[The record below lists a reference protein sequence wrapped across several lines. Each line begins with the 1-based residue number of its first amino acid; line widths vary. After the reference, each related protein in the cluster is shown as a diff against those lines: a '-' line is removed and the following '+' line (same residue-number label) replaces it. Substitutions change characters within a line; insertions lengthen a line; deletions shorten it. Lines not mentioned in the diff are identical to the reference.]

1 MKKMKRDYS
10 GSSLIQTDPIASF
23 ISPKNSR
30 SNLFKFSHP
39 QSGRLGK
46 IKTYSNSTTDLSLPV
61 FSPKLSN
68 VKSFI
73 EPEKLV
79 QEKFQLRNIVRNLR
93 KELFNLKQENLQKK
107 NEINQKEK
115 TILNIINNENNEIE
129 EQGSSL
135 MNKIRKH
142 IKQIKQEIIDIDEK
156 NEYLKRDN
164 KLTKINEYLIEKEKF
179 EEQINKIKSL
189 IQNGKQVKINV
200 NEKVNELNDLK
211 SNVDYQNIILYK
223 MTSTYENLNNEEE
236 ILQQQINEIN
246 EKIMKDKQTIIFNR
260 NIVLTLKKRND
271 NLQKDKTINSR
282 LYVVNK
288 DNTSVP
294 MDQSYKNKIS
304 EKKKL
309 INDFKM
315 KLKFSENSIQDLK
328 KENNQLK
335 DISKNKQKQFP
346 NYENQLFFEQSHKS
360 INLKSSKNKF
370 SDDEIIN
377 KLKDTLQSS
386 KEIEIEL
393 EKQLKIYKEKLDEIN
408 NRQNNNDQIEFGIDS
423 DNPYFTSNENNN
435 PIESLKISSI
445 QFNQFTYILF
455 KNFEAKN
462 INLENN
468 KLKFIEELINNAN
481 KEEEQIEEIDIN
493 SESFISIVNKFCNSI
508 SEILNCGNDYNIK
521 MLQIFIGAL
530 LFNSGGSI
538 VKLSEYFTVLF
549 SYTKIYQKELE
560 NKLIDRINRKYK
572 DKAELLLKLI
582 NEQNINDNIYIS
594 LLDVKDII
602 DNNNIELKDKY
613 IEFIFYIM
621 KKFDDKNAK
630 LSDLKISNYEK
641 ILTNNS
647 KDNNNNNNNKIKEEL
662 NIEEDKKLNEKE
674 EKNNIS
680 NNNSNDES
688 MTEIT
693 NEEYEKIINFCIIS
707 IQKGIKEEKTTFSK
721 LFGDY
726 IKKFKSEGKD
736 VDVITIEDFNE
747 QLKNINISLSD
758 LQLSCICSK
767 YSIPE
772 NVRLI
777 KSKIVEKD
785 ITETKSTLN
794 NKKNNNEELK
804 DDLNDSDFEEDFEE
818 INKKTF

>member
-10 GSSLIQTDPIASF
+10 GSSLIQTDPITSF

-30 SNLFKFSHP
+30 SNLFKFSRP
-39 QSGRLGK
+39 QSSKLGK

-79 QEKFQLRNIVRNLR
+79 QEKFQLKNILKNLR

-107 NEINQKEK
+107 NEINEKEK
-115 TILNIINNENNEIE
+115 TILNIINNENYEIE

-142 IKQIKQEIIDIDEK
+142 IRQIKQEIIDIDEK
-156 NEYLKRDN
+156 NEYLKKDI
-164 KLTKINEYLIEKEKF
+164 KLTKINEYLIEKEKI

-189 IQNGKQVKINV
+189 IQNGKKVKLNV

-211 SNVDYQNIILYK
+211 LNVDNQNVILYK
-223 MTSTYENLNNEEE
+223 MNINYENLNKEEE
-236 ILQQQINEIN
+236 YLLQQISEVN
-246 EKIMKDKQTIIFNR
+246 EKIMKDKQKIIFNR
-260 NIVLTLKKRND
+260 NIVLSLQKTND
-271 NLQKDKTINSR
+271 NLQKDKTISSK
-282 LYVVNK
+282 LYVLNK
-288 DNTSVP
+288 DNISVP
-294 MDQSYKNKIS
+294 MEQSYKSTIS

-309 INDFKM
+309 INDFKL
-315 KLKFSENSIQDLK
+315 KLKFSENTIQDLK
-328 KENNQLK
+328 KENNKLK
-335 DISKNKQKQFP
+335 DISENKKKQFP
-346 NYENQLFFEQSHKS
+346 NQSLENSHKIS
-360 INLKSSKNKF
+360 SLKASKNKF

-393 EKQLKIYKEKLDEIN
+393 EKQLKIYKEKLEEIN
-408 NRQNNNDQIEFGIDS
+408 DKQINNDQIEFGIDS
-423 DNPYFTSNENNN
+423 DNPYYTSNENNN
-435 PIESLKISSI
+435 PIETSKITSI

-468 KLKFIEELINNAN
+468 NSKFIDELINNAN
-481 KEEEQIEEIDIN
+481 KEEEQIEEVDIN

-508 SEILNCGNDYNIK
+508 SDVLNCGNEYNIK
-521 MLQIFIGAL
+521 MLKIFIGAL

-560 NKLIDRINRKYK
+560 NKLIERINRKYK
-572 DKAELLLKLI
+572 DNAELLLKLI
-582 NEQNINDNIYIS
+582 NEQNINGNDYIS
-594 LLDVKDII
+594 LLEVKDII

-630 LSDLKISNYEK
+630 LSDLKISNYGK
-641 ILTNNS
+641 ILFPNSNDSNKDKISSKQLDIDEEKKLKEDKENNNI
-647 KDNNNNNNNKIKEEL
+647 NNNN
-662 NIEEDKKLNEKE
+662 D
-674 EKNNIS
+674 
-680 NNNSNDES
+680 DES
-688 MTEIT
+688 ITEIT
-693 NEEYEKIINFCIIS
+693 NEEYEKIINSCILS
-707 IQKGIKEEKTTFSK
+707 IQKGIKEEKTTFTN
-721 LFGDY
+721 LFGNY
-726 IKKFKSEGKD
+726 IKTFKSEGKN

-767 YSIPE
+767 YSVPE

-785 ITETKSTLN
+785 ITETKSTIN
-794 NKKNNNEELK
+794 NKKINNEELK
-804 DDLNDSDFEEDFEE
+804 DDLNDDSNFDEDFEE
-818 INKKTF
+818 IKKTF

>member
-1 MKKMKRDYS
+1 MKRDYS
-10 GSSLIQTDPIASF
+10 GSSLIQTDPITSF

-30 SNLFKFSHP
+30 SNLFKFSRP
-39 QSGRLGK
+39 QSSKLGK

-79 QEKFQLRNIVRNLR
+79 QEKFQLKNILKNLR

-107 NEINQKEK
+107 NEINEKEK
-115 TILNIINNENNEIE
+115 TILNIINNENYEIE

-142 IKQIKQEIIDIDEK
+142 IRQIKQEIIDIDEK
-156 NEYLKRDN
+156 NEYLKKDI
-164 KLTKINEYLIEKEKF
+164 KLTKINEYLIEKEKI

-189 IQNGKQVKINV
+189 IQNGKKVKLNV

-211 SNVDYQNIILYK
+211 LNVDNQNVILYK
-223 MTSTYENLNNEEE
+223 MNINYENLNKEEE
-236 ILQQQINEIN
+236 YLLQQISEVN
-246 EKIMKDKQTIIFNR
+246 EKIMKDKQKIIFNR
-260 NIVLTLKKRND
+260 NIVLSLQKTND
-271 NLQKDKTINSR
+271 NLQKDKTISSK
-282 LYVVNK
+282 LYVLNK
-288 DNTSVP
+288 DNISVP
-294 MDQSYKNKIS
+294 MEQSYKSTIS

-309 INDFKM
+309 INDFKL
-315 KLKFSENSIQDLK
+315 KLKFSENTIQDLK
-328 KENNQLK
+328 KENNKLK
-335 DISKNKQKQFP
+335 DISENKKKQFP
-346 NYENQLFFEQSHKS
+346 NQSLENSHKIS
-360 INLKSSKNKF
+360 SLKASKNKF

-393 EKQLKIYKEKLDEIN
+393 EKQLKIYKEKLEEIN
-408 NRQNNNDQIEFGIDS
+408 DKQINNDQIEFGIDS
-423 DNPYFTSNENNN
+423 DNPYYTSNENNN
-435 PIESLKISSI
+435 PIETSKITSI

-462 INLENN
+462 INLKNN
-468 KLKFIEELINNAN
+468 NSKFIDELINNAN
-481 KEEEQIEEIDIN
+481 KEEEQIEEVDIN

-508 SEILNCGNDYNIK
+508 SDVLNCGNEYNIK
-521 MLQIFIGAL
+521 MLKIFIGAL

-560 NKLIDRINRKYK
+560 NKLIERINRKYK
-572 DKAELLLKLI
+572 DNAELLLKLI
-582 NEQNINDNIYIS
+582 NEQNINGNDYIS
-594 LLDVKDII
+594 LLEVKDII

-630 LSDLKISNYEK
+630 LSDLKISNYGK
-641 ILTNNS
+641 ILFPNSNDSNKDKISSKQLDIDEEEKLKEDKENNNI
-647 KDNNNNNNNKIKEEL
+647 NNNN
-662 NIEEDKKLNEKE
+662 D
-674 EKNNIS
+674 
-680 NNNSNDES
+680 DES
-688 MTEIT
+688 ITEIT
-693 NEEYEKIINFCIIS
+693 NEEYEKIINSCILS
-707 IQKGIKEEKTTFSK
+707 IQKGIKEEKTTFTN
-721 LFGDY
+721 LFGNY
-726 IKKFKSEGKD
+726 IKTFKSEGKN

-767 YSIPE
+767 YSVPE

-785 ITETKSTLN
+785 ITETKSTIN
-794 NKKNNNEELK
+794 NKKINNEELK
-804 DDLNDSDFEEDFEE
+804 DDLNDDSNFDEDFEE
-818 INKKTF
+818 IKKTF

>member
-1 MKKMKRDYS
+1 MKRDYS
-10 GSSLIQTDPIASF
+10 GSSLIQTDPITSF

-30 SNLFKFSHP
+30 SNLFKFSRP
-39 QSGRLGK
+39 QSSKLGK

-79 QEKFQLRNIVRNLR
+79 QEKFQLKNILKNLR

-107 NEINQKEK
+107 NEINEKEK
-115 TILNIINNENNEIE
+115 TILNIINNENYEIE

-142 IKQIKQEIIDIDEK
+142 IRQIKQEIIDIDEK
-156 NEYLKRDN
+156 NEYLKKDI
-164 KLTKINEYLIEKEKF
+164 KLTKINEYLIEKEKI

-189 IQNGKQVKINV
+189 IQNGKKVKLNV

-211 SNVDYQNIILYK
+211 LNVDNQNVILYK
-223 MTSTYENLNNEEE
+223 MNINYENLNKEEE
-236 ILQQQINEIN
+236 YLLQQISEVN
-246 EKIMKDKQTIIFNR
+246 EKIMKDKQKIIFNR
-260 NIVLTLKKRND
+260 NIVLSLQKTND
-271 NLQKDKTINSR
+271 NLQKDKTISSK
-282 LYVVNK
+282 LYVLNK
-288 DNTSVP
+288 DNISVP
-294 MDQSYKNKIS
+294 MEQSYKSTIS

-309 INDFKM
+309 INDFKL
-315 KLKFSENSIQDLK
+315 KLKFSENTIQDLK
-328 KENNQLK
+328 KENNKLK
-335 DISKNKQKQFP
+335 DISENKKKQFP
-346 NYENQLFFEQSHKS
+346 NQSLIENSHKIS
-360 INLKSSKNKF
+360 SLKASKNKF

-393 EKQLKIYKEKLDEIN
+393 EKQLKIYKEKLEEIN
-408 NRQNNNDQIEFGIDS
+408 DKQINNDQIEFGIDS
-423 DNPYFTSNENNN
+423 DNPYYTSNENNN
-435 PIESLKISSI
+435 PIETSKITSI

-468 KLKFIEELINNAN
+468 NSKFIDELINNAN
-481 KEEEQIEEIDIN
+481 KEEEQIEEVDIN

-508 SEILNCGNDYNIK
+508 SDVLNCGNEYNIK
-521 MLQIFIGAL
+521 MLKIFIGAL

-560 NKLIDRINRKYK
+560 NKLIERINRKYK
-572 DKAELLLKLI
+572 DNAELLLKLI
-582 NEQNINDNIYIS
+582 NEQNINGNDYIS
-594 LLDVKDII
+594 LLEVKDII

-630 LSDLKISNYEK
+630 LSDLKISNYGK
-641 ILTNNS
+641 ILFPNSNDSNKDKISSKQLDIEEEEKLKEDKKNNNI
-647 KDNNNNNNNKIKEEL
+647 NNNN
-662 NIEEDKKLNEKE
+662 D
-674 EKNNIS
+674 
-680 NNNSNDES
+680 DES
-688 MTEIT
+688 ITEIT
-693 NEEYEKIINFCIIS
+693 NEEYEKIINSCILS
-707 IQKGIKEEKTTFSK
+707 IQKGIKEEKTTFTN
-721 LFGDY
+721 LFGNY
-726 IKKFKSEGKD
+726 IKTFKSEGKN

-767 YSIPE
+767 YSVPE

-785 ITETKSTLN
+785 ITETKSTIN
-794 NKKNNNEELK
+794 NKKINNEELK
-804 DDLNDSDFEEDFEE
+804 DDLNDDSNFDEDFEE
-818 INKKTF
+818 IKKTF

>member
-1 MKKMKRDYS
+1 MKRDYS
-10 GSSLIQTDPIASF
+10 GSSLIQTDPITSF

-30 SNLFKFSHP
+30 SNLFKFSRP
-39 QSGRLGK
+39 QSSKLGK

-79 QEKFQLRNIVRNLR
+79 QEKFQLKNILKNLR

-107 NEINQKEK
+107 NEINEKEK
-115 TILNIINNENNEIE
+115 TILNIINNENYEIE

-142 IKQIKQEIIDIDEK
+142 IRQIKQEIIDIDEK
-156 NEYLKRDN
+156 NEYLKKDI
-164 KLTKINEYLIEKEKF
+164 KLTKINEYLIEKEKI

-189 IQNGKQVKINV
+189 IQNGKKVKLNV

-211 SNVDYQNIILYK
+211 LNVDNQNVILYK
-223 MTSTYENLNNEEE
+223 MNINYENLNKEEE
-236 ILQQQINEIN
+236 YLLQQISEVN
-246 EKIMKDKQTIIFNR
+246 EKIMKDKQKIIFNR
-260 NIVLTLKKRND
+260 NIVLSLQKTND
-271 NLQKDKTINSR
+271 NLQKDKTISSK
-282 LYVVNK
+282 LYVLNK
-288 DNTSVP
+288 DNISVP
-294 MDQSYKNKIS
+294 MEQSYKSTIS

-309 INDFKM
+309 INDFKL
-315 KLKFSENSIQDLK
+315 KLKFSENTIQDLK
-328 KENNQLK
+328 KENNKLK
-335 DISKNKQKQFP
+335 DISENKKKQFP
-346 NYENQLFFEQSHKS
+346 NQSLENSHKIS
-360 INLKSSKNKF
+360 SLKASKNKF

-393 EKQLKIYKEKLDEIN
+393 EKQLKIYKEKLEEIN
-408 NRQNNNDQIEFGIDS
+408 DKQINNGQIEFGIDS
-423 DNPYFTSNENNN
+423 DNPYYTSNENNN
-435 PIESLKISSI
+435 PIETSKITSI

-468 KLKFIEELINNAN
+468 NSKFIDELINNAN
-481 KEEEQIEEIDIN
+481 KEEEQIEEVDIN

-508 SEILNCGNDYNIK
+508 SDVLNCGNEYNIK
-521 MLQIFIGAL
+521 MLKIFIGAL

-560 NKLIDRINRKYK
+560 NKLIERINRKYK
-572 DKAELLLKLI
+572 DNAELLLKLI
-582 NEQNINDNIYIS
+582 NEQNINGNDYIS
-594 LLDVKDII
+594 LLEVKDII

-630 LSDLKISNYEK
+630 LSDLKISNYGK
-641 ILTNNS
+641 ILFPNSNDSNKDKISSKQLDIDEEEKLKEDKENNNI
-647 KDNNNNNNNKIKEEL
+647 NNNN
-662 NIEEDKKLNEKE
+662 D
-674 EKNNIS
+674 
-680 NNNSNDES
+680 DES
-688 MTEIT
+688 ITEIT
-693 NEEYEKIINFCIIS
+693 NEEYEKIINSCILS
-707 IQKGIKEEKTTFSK
+707 IQKGIKEEKTTFTN
-721 LFGDY
+721 LFGNY
-726 IKKFKSEGKD
+726 IKTFKSEGKN

-767 YSIPE
+767 YSVPE

-785 ITETKSTLN
+785 ITETKSTIN
-794 NKKNNNEELK
+794 NKKINNEELK
-804 DDLNDSDFEEDFEE
+804 DDLNDDSNFDEDFEE
-818 INKKTF
+818 IKKTF

>member
-1 MKKMKRDYS
+1 MKRDYS
-10 GSSLIQTDPIASF
+10 GSSLIQTDPITSF

-30 SNLFKFSHP
+30 SNLFKFSRP
-39 QSGRLGK
+39 QSSKLGK

-79 QEKFQLRNIVRNLR
+79 QEKFQLKNILKNLR

-107 NEINQKEK
+107 NEINEKEK
-115 TILNIINNENNEIE
+115 TILNIINNENYEIE

-142 IKQIKQEIIDIDEK
+142 IRQIKQEIIDIDEK
-156 NEYLKRDN
+156 NEYLKKDI
-164 KLTKINEYLIEKEKF
+164 KLTKINEYLIEKEKI

-189 IQNGKQVKINV
+189 IQNGKKVKLNV

-211 SNVDYQNIILYK
+211 LNVDNQNVILYK
-223 MTSTYENLNNEEE
+223 MNINYENLNKEEE
-236 ILQQQINEIN
+236 YLLQQISEVN
-246 EKIMKDKQTIIFNR
+246 EKIMKDKQKIIFNR
-260 NIVLTLKKRND
+260 NIVLSLQKTND
-271 NLQKDKTINSR
+271 NLQKDKTISSK
-282 LYVVNK
+282 LYVLNK
-288 DNTSVP
+288 DNISVP
-294 MDQSYKNKIS
+294 MEQSYKSTIS

-309 INDFKM
+309 INDFKL
-315 KLKFSENSIQDLK
+315 KLKFSENTIQDLK
-328 KENNQLK
+328 KENNKLK
-335 DISKNKQKQFP
+335 DISENKKKQFP
-346 NYENQLFFEQSHKS
+346 NQSLENSHKIS
-360 INLKSSKNKF
+360 SLKASKNKF

-393 EKQLKIYKEKLDEIN
+393 EKQLKIYKEKLEEIN
-408 NRQNNNDQIEFGIDS
+408 DKQINNDQIEFGIDS
-423 DNPYFTSNENNN
+423 DNPYYTSNENNN
-435 PIESLKISSI
+435 PIETSKITSI

-468 KLKFIEELINNAN
+468 NSKFIDELINNAN
-481 KEEEQIEEIDIN
+481 KEEEQIEEVDIN

-508 SEILNCGNDYNIK
+508 SDVLNCGNEYNIK
-521 MLQIFIGAL
+521 MLKIFIGAL

-560 NKLIDRINRKYK
+560 NKLIERINRKYK
-572 DKAELLLKLI
+572 DNAELLLKLI
-582 NEQNINDNIYIS
+582 NEQNINGNDYIS
-594 LLDVKDII
+594 LLEVKDII

-630 LSDLKISNYEK
+630 LSDLKISNYGK
-641 ILTNNS
+641 ILFPNSNDSNKDKISSKQLDINEEEKLKEDKENNNI
-647 KDNNNNNNNKIKEEL
+647 NNNN
-662 NIEEDKKLNEKE
+662 D
-674 EKNNIS
+674 
-680 NNNSNDES
+680 DES
-688 MTEIT
+688 ITEIT
-693 NEEYEKIINFCIIS
+693 NEEYEKIINSCILS
-707 IQKGIKEEKTTFSK
+707 IQKGIKEEKTTFTN
-721 LFGDY
+721 LFGNY
-726 IKKFKSEGKD
+726 IKTFKSEGKN

-785 ITETKSTLN
+785 ITETKSTIN
-794 NKKNNNEELK
+794 NKKINNEELK
-804 DDLNDSDFEEDFEE
+804 DDLNDDSNFDEDFEE
-818 INKKTF
+818 IKKTF

>member
-10 GSSLIQTDPIASF
+10 GSSLIQTDPITSF

-30 SNLFKFSHP
+30 SNLFKFSRP
-39 QSGRLGK
+39 QSSKLGK

-79 QEKFQLRNIVRNLR
+79 QEKFQLKNILKNLR

-107 NEINQKEK
+107 NEINEKEK
-115 TILNIINNENNEIE
+115 TILNIINNENYEIE

-142 IKQIKQEIIDIDEK
+142 IRQIKQEIIDIDEK
-156 NEYLKRDN
+156 NEYLKKDI
-164 KLTKINEYLIEKEKF
+164 KLTKINEYLIEKEKI

-189 IQNGKQVKINV
+189 IQNGKKVKLNV

-211 SNVDYQNIILYK
+211 LNVDNQNVILYK
-223 MTSTYENLNNEEE
+223 MNINYENLNKEEE
-236 ILQQQINEIN
+236 YLLQQISEVN
-246 EKIMKDKQTIIFNR
+246 EKIMKDKQKIIFNR
-260 NIVLTLKKRND
+260 NIVLSLQKTND
-271 NLQKDKTINSR
+271 NLQKDKTISSK
-282 LYVVNK
+282 LYVLNK
-288 DNTSVP
+288 DNISVP
-294 MDQSYKNKIS
+294 MEQSYKSTIS

-309 INDFKM
+309 INDFKL
-315 KLKFSENSIQDLK
+315 KLKFSENTIQDLK
-328 KENNQLK
+328 KENNKLK
-335 DISKNKQKQFP
+335 DISENKKKQFP
-346 NYENQLFFEQSHKS
+346 NQSLENSHKIS
-360 INLKSSKNKF
+360 SLKASKNKF

-393 EKQLKIYKEKLDEIN
+393 EKQLKIYKEKLEEIN
-408 NRQNNNDQIEFGIDS
+408 DKQINNDQIEFGIDS
-423 DNPYFTSNENNN
+423 DNPYYTSNENNN
-435 PIESLKISSI
+435 PIETSKITSI

-468 KLKFIEELINNAN
+468 NSKFIDELINNAN
-481 KEEEQIEEIDIN
+481 KEEEQIEEVDIN

-508 SEILNCGNDYNIK
+508 SDVLNCGNEYNIK
-521 MLQIFIGAL
+521 MLKIFIGAL

-560 NKLIDRINRKYK
+560 NKLIERINRKYK
-572 DKAELLLKLI
+572 DNAELLLKLI
-582 NEQNINDNIYIS
+582 NEQNINGNDYIS
-594 LLDVKDII
+594 LLEVKDII

-630 LSDLKISNYEK
+630 LSDLKISNYGK
-641 ILTNNS
+641 ILFPNSNDSNKDKISSKQLDIEEEEKLKEDKENNNI
-647 KDNNNNNNNKIKEEL
+647 NNNN
-662 NIEEDKKLNEKE
+662 D
-674 EKNNIS
+674 
-680 NNNSNDES
+680 DES
-688 MTEIT
+688 ITEIT
-693 NEEYEKIINFCIIS
+693 NEEYEKIINSCILS
-707 IQKGIKEEKTTFSK
+707 IQKGIKEEKTTFTN
-721 LFGDY
+721 LFGNY
-726 IKKFKSEGKD
+726 IKTFKSEGKN

-767 YSIPE
+767 YSVPE

-785 ITETKSTLN
+785 ITETKSTIN
-794 NKKNNNEELK
+794 NKKINNEELK
-804 DDLNDSDFEEDFEE
+804 DDLNDDSNFDEDFEE
-818 INKKTF
+818 IKKTF

>member
-10 GSSLIQTDPIASF
+10 GSSLIQTDPITSF

-30 SNLFKFSHP
+30 SNLFKFSRP
-39 QSGRLGK
+39 QSSKLGK

-79 QEKFQLRNIVRNLR
+79 QEKFQLKNILKNLR

-107 NEINQKEK
+107 NEINEKEK
-115 TILNIINNENNEIE
+115 TILNIINNENYEIE

-142 IKQIKQEIIDIDEK
+142 IRQIKQEIIDIDEK
-156 NEYLKRDN
+156 NEYLKKDI
-164 KLTKINEYLIEKEKF
+164 KLTKINEYLIEKEKI

-189 IQNGKQVKINV
+189 IQNGKKVKLNV

-211 SNVDYQNIILYK
+211 LNVDNQNVILYK
-223 MTSTYENLNNEEE
+223 MNINYENLNKEEE
-236 ILQQQINEIN
+236 YLLQQISEVN
-246 EKIMKDKQTIIFNR
+246 EKIMKDKQKIIFNR
-260 NIVLTLKKRND
+260 NIVLSLQKTND
-271 NLQKDKTINSR
+271 NLQKDKTISSK
-282 LYVVNK
+282 LYVLNK
-288 DNTSVP
+288 DNISVP
-294 MDQSYKNKIS
+294 MEQSYKSTIS

-309 INDFKM
+309 INDFKL
-315 KLKFSENSIQDLK
+315 KLKFSENTIQDLK
-328 KENNQLK
+328 KENNKLK
-335 DISKNKQKQFP
+335 DISENKKKQFP
-346 NYENQLFFEQSHKS
+346 NQSLENSHKIS
-360 INLKSSKNKF
+360 SLKASKNKF

-393 EKQLKIYKEKLDEIN
+393 EKQLKIYKEKLEEIN
-408 NRQNNNDQIEFGIDS
+408 DKQINNDQIEFGIDS
-423 DNPYFTSNENNN
+423 DNPYYTSNENNN
-435 PIESLKISSI
+435 PIETSKITSI

-468 KLKFIEELINNAN
+468 NSKFIDELINNAN
-481 KEEEQIEEIDIN
+481 KEEEQIEEVDIN

-508 SEILNCGNDYNIK
+508 SDVLNCGNEYNIK
-521 MLQIFIGAL
+521 MLKIFIGAL

-560 NKLIDRINRKYK
+560 NKLIERINRKYK
-572 DKAELLLKLI
+572 DNAELLLKLI
-582 NEQNINDNIYIS
+582 NEQNINGNDYIS
-594 LLDVKDII
+594 LLEVKDII

-630 LSDLKISNYEK
+630 LSDLKISNYGK
-641 ILTNNS
+641 ILFPNSNDSNKDKISSKQLDIDEEEKLKEDKENNNI
-647 KDNNNNNNNKIKEEL
+647 NNNN
-662 NIEEDKKLNEKE
+662 D
-674 EKNNIS
+674 
-680 NNNSNDES
+680 DES
-688 MTEIT
+688 ITEIT
-693 NEEYEKIINFCIIS
+693 NEEYEKIINSCILS
-707 IQKGIKEEKTTFSK
+707 IQKGIKEEKTTFTN
-721 LFGDY
+721 LFGNY
-726 IKKFKSEGKD
+726 IKTFKSEGKN

-767 YSIPE
+767 YSVPE

-785 ITETKSTLN
+785 ITETKSTIN
-794 NKKNNNEELK
+794 NKKINNEELK
-804 DDLNDSDFEEDFEE
+804 DDLNDDSNFDEDFEE
-818 INKKTF
+818 IKKTF

>member
-10 GSSLIQTDPIASF
+10 GSSLIQTDPITSF

-30 SNLFKFSHP
+30 SNLFKFSRP
-39 QSGRLGK
+39 QSSKLGK

-79 QEKFQLRNIVRNLR
+79 QEKFQLKNILKNLR

-107 NEINQKEK
+107 NEINEKEK
-115 TILNIINNENNEIE
+115 TILNIINNENYEIE

-142 IKQIKQEIIDIDEK
+142 IRQIKQEIIDIDEK
-156 NEYLKRDN
+156 NEYLKKDI
-164 KLTKINEYLIEKEKF
+164 KLTKINEYLIEKEKI

-189 IQNGKQVKINV
+189 IQNGKKVKLNV

-211 SNVDYQNIILYK
+211 LNVDNQNVILYK
-223 MTSTYENLNNEEE
+223 MNINYENLNKEEE
-236 ILQQQINEIN
+236 YLLQQISEVN
-246 EKIMKDKQTIIFNR
+246 EKIMKDKQKIIFNR
-260 NIVLTLKKRND
+260 NIVLSLQKTND
-271 NLQKDKTINSR
+271 NLQKDKTISSK
-282 LYVVNK
+282 LYVLNK
-288 DNTSVP
+288 DNISVP
-294 MDQSYKNKIS
+294 MEQSYKSTIS

-309 INDFKM
+309 INDFKL
-315 KLKFSENSIQDLK
+315 KLKFSENTIQDLK
-328 KENNQLK
+328 KENNKLK
-335 DISKNKQKQFP
+335 DISENKKKQFP
-346 NYENQLFFEQSHKS
+346 NQSLENSHKIS
-360 INLKSSKNKF
+360 SLKASKNKF

-393 EKQLKIYKEKLDEIN
+393 EKQLKIYKEKLEEIN
-408 NRQNNNDQIEFGIDS
+408 DKQINNDQIEFGIDS
-423 DNPYFTSNENNN
+423 DNPYYTSNENNN
-435 PIESLKISSI
+435 PIETSKITSI

-468 KLKFIEELINNAN
+468 NSKFIDELINNAN
-481 KEEEQIEEIDIN
+481 KEEEQIEEVDIN

-508 SEILNCGNDYNIK
+508 SDVLNCGNEYNIK
-521 MLQIFIGAL
+521 MLKIFIGAL

-560 NKLIDRINRKYK
+560 NKLIERINRKYK
-572 DKAELLLKLI
+572 DNAELLLKLI
-582 NEQNINDNIYIS
+582 NEQNINGNDYIS
-594 LLDVKDII
+594 LLEVKDII

-630 LSDLKISNYEK
+630 LSDLKISNYGK
-641 ILTNNS
+641 ILFPNSNDSNKDKISSKQLDINEEEKLNEDKKNNNI
-647 KDNNNNNNNKIKEEL
+647 NNNN
-662 NIEEDKKLNEKE
+662 D
-674 EKNNIS
+674 
-680 NNNSNDES
+680 DES
-688 MTEIT
+688 ITEIT
-693 NEEYEKIINFCIIS
+693 NEEYEKIINSCILS
-707 IQKGIKEEKTTFSK
+707 IQKGIKEEKTTFTN
-721 LFGDY
+721 LFGNY
-726 IKKFKSEGKD
+726 IKTFKSEGKN

-767 YSIPE
+767 YSVPE

-785 ITETKSTLN
+785 ITETKSTIN
-794 NKKNNNEELK
+794 NKKINNEELK
-804 DDLNDSDFEEDFEE
+804 DDLNDDSNFDEDFEE
-818 INKKTF
+818 IKKTF

>member
-1 MKKMKRDYS
+1 MKRDYS
-10 GSSLIQTDPIASF
+10 GSSLIQTDPITSF

-30 SNLFKFSHP
+30 SNLFKFSRP
-39 QSGRLGK
+39 QSSKLGK

-79 QEKFQLRNIVRNLR
+79 QEKFQLKNILKNLR

-107 NEINQKEK
+107 NEINEKEK
-115 TILNIINNENNEIE
+115 TILNIINNENYEIE

-142 IKQIKQEIIDIDEK
+142 IRQIKQEIIDIDEK
-156 NEYLKRDN
+156 NEYLKKDI
-164 KLTKINEYLIEKEKF
+164 KLTKINEYLIEKEKIK
-179 EEQINKIKSL
+179 EQINKIKSL
-189 IQNGKQVKINV
+189 IQNGKKVKLNV

-211 SNVDYQNIILYK
+211 LNVDNQNVILYK
-223 MTSTYENLNNEEE
+223 MNINYENLNKEEE
-236 ILQQQINEIN
+236 YLLQQISEVN
-246 EKIMKDKQTIIFNR
+246 EKIMKDKQKIIFNR
-260 NIVLTLKKRND
+260 NIVLSLQKTND
-271 NLQKDKTINSR
+271 NLQKDKTISSK
-282 LYVVNK
+282 LYVLNK
-288 DNTSVP
+288 DNISVP
-294 MDQSYKNKIS
+294 MEQSYKSTIS

-309 INDFKM
+309 INDFKL
-315 KLKFSENSIQDLK
+315 KLKFSENTIQDLK
-328 KENNQLK
+328 KENNKLK
-335 DISKNKQKQFP
+335 DISENKKKQFP
-346 NYENQLFFEQSHKS
+346 NQSLENSHKIS
-360 INLKSSKNKF
+360 SLKASKNKF

-393 EKQLKIYKEKLDEIN
+393 EKQLKIYKEKLEEIN
-408 NRQNNNDQIEFGIDS
+408 DKQINNDQIEFGIDS
-423 DNPYFTSNENNN
+423 DNPYYTSNENNN
-435 PIESLKISSI
+435 PIETSKITSI

-468 KLKFIEELINNAN
+468 NSKFIDELINNAN
-481 KEEEQIEEIDIN
+481 KEEEQIEEVDIN

-508 SEILNCGNDYNIK
+508 SDVLNCGNEYNIK
-521 MLQIFIGAL
+521 MLKIFIGAL

-560 NKLIDRINRKYK
+560 NKLIERINRKYK
-572 DKAELLLKLI
+572 DNAELLLKLI
-582 NEQNINDNIYIS
+582 NEQNINGNDYIS
-594 LLDVKDII
+594 LLEVKDII

-630 LSDLKISNYEK
+630 LSDLKISNYGK
-641 ILTNNS
+641 ILFPNSNDSNKDKISSKQLDIDEEEKLKEDKENNNI
-647 KDNNNNNNNKIKEEL
+647 NNNN
-662 NIEEDKKLNEKE
+662 D
-674 EKNNIS
+674 
-680 NNNSNDES
+680 DES
-688 MTEIT
+688 ITEIT
-693 NEEYEKIINFCIIS
+693 NEEYEKIINSCILS
-707 IQKGIKEEKTTFSK
+707 IQKGIKEEKTTFTN
-721 LFGDY
+721 LFGNY
-726 IKKFKSEGKD
+726 IKTFKSEGKN

-767 YSIPE
+767 YSVPE

-785 ITETKSTLN
+785 ITETKSTIN
-794 NKKNNNEELK
+794 NKKINNEELK
-804 DDLNDSDFEEDFEE
+804 DDLNDDSNFDEDFEE
-818 INKKTF
+818 IKKTF

>member
-10 GSSLIQTDPIASF
+10 GSSLIQTDPITSF

-30 SNLFKFSHP
+30 SNLFKFSRP
-39 QSGRLGK
+39 QSSKLGK

-79 QEKFQLRNIVRNLR
+79 QEKFQLKNILKNLR
-93 KELFNLKQENLQKK
+93 KELFELKKKNLQKK
-107 NEINQKEK
+107 NEINEKEK
-115 TILNIINNENNEIE
+115 TILNIINNENYEIE

-142 IKQIKQEIIDIDEK
+142 IRQIKQEIIDIDEK
-156 NEYLKRDN
+156 NEYLKKDI
-164 KLTKINEYLIEKEKF
+164 KLTKINEYLIEKEKI

-189 IQNGKQVKINV
+189 IQNGKKVKLNV

-211 SNVDYQNIILYK
+211 LNVDNQNVILYK
-223 MTSTYENLNNEEE
+223 MNINYENLNKEEE
-236 ILQQQINEIN
+236 YLLQQISEVN
-246 EKIMKDKQTIIFNR
+246 EKIMKDKQKIIFNR
-260 NIVLTLKKRND
+260 NIVLSLQKTND
-271 NLQKDKTINSR
+271 NLQKDKTISSK
-282 LYVVNK
+282 LYVLNK
-288 DNTSVP
+288 DNISVP
-294 MDQSYKNKIS
+294 MEQSYKSTIS

-309 INDFKM
+309 INDFKL
-315 KLKFSENSIQDLK
+315 KLKFSENTIQDLK
-328 KENNQLK
+328 KENNKLK
-335 DISKNKQKQFP
+335 DISENKKKQFP
-346 NYENQLFFEQSHKS
+346 NQSLENSHKIS
-360 INLKSSKNKF
+360 SLKASKNKF

-393 EKQLKIYKEKLDEIN
+393 EKQLKIYKEKLEEIN
-408 NRQNNNDQIEFGIDS
+408 DKQINNDQIEFGIDS
-423 DNPYFTSNENNN
+423 DNPYYTSNENNN
-435 PIESLKISSI
+435 PIETSKITSI

-468 KLKFIEELINNAN
+468 NSKFIDELINNAN
-481 KEEEQIEEIDIN
+481 KEEEQIEEVDIN

-508 SEILNCGNDYNIK
+508 SDVLNCGNEYNIK
-521 MLQIFIGAL
+521 MLKIFIGAL

-560 NKLIDRINRKYK
+560 NKLIERINRKYK
-572 DKAELLLKLI
+572 DNAELLLKLI
-582 NEQNINDNIYIS
+582 NEQNINGNDYIS
-594 LLDVKDII
+594 LLEVKDII

-630 LSDLKISNYEK
+630 LSDLKISNYGK
-641 ILTNNS
+641 ILFPNSNDSNKDKISSKQLDIDEEEKLKENKENNNI
-647 KDNNNNNNNKIKEEL
+647 NNNN
-662 NIEEDKKLNEKE
+662 D
-674 EKNNIS
+674 
-680 NNNSNDES
+680 DES
-688 MTEIT
+688 ITEIT
-693 NEEYEKIINFCIIS
+693 NEEYEKIINSCILS
-707 IQKGIKEEKTTFSK
+707 IQKGIKEEKTTFTN
-721 LFGDY
+721 LFGNY
-726 IKKFKSEGKD
+726 IKTFKSEGKN

-747 QLKNINISLSD
+747 QLKNINISLS
-758 LQLSCICSK
+758 
-767 YSIPE
+767 YHVFVV
-772 NVRLI
+772 N
-777 KSKIVEKD
+777 IVF
-785 ITETKSTLN
+785 
-794 NKKNNNEELK
+794 LK
-804 DDLNDSDFEEDFEE
+804 M
-818 INKKTF
+818 

>member
-10 GSSLIQTDPIASF
+10 GSSLIQTDPITSF

-30 SNLFKFSHP
+30 SNLFKFSRP
-39 QSGRLGK
+39 QSSKLGK

-79 QEKFQLRNIVRNLR
+79 QEKFQLKNILKNLR

-107 NEINQKEK
+107 NEINEKEK
-115 TILNIINNENNEIE
+115 TILNIINNENYEIE

-142 IKQIKQEIIDIDEK
+142 IRQIKQEIIDIDEK
-156 NEYLKRDN
+156 NEYLKKDI
-164 KLTKINEYLIEKEKF
+164 KLTKINEYLIEKEKI

-189 IQNGKQVKINV
+189 IQNGKKVKLNV

-211 SNVDYQNIILYK
+211 LNVDNQNVILYK
-223 MTSTYENLNNEEE
+223 MNINYENLNKEEE
-236 ILQQQINEIN
+236 YLLQQISEVNK
-246 EKIMKDKQTIIFNR
+246 KIMKDKQKIIFNR
-260 NIVLTLKKRND
+260 NIVLSLQKTND
-271 NLQKDKTINSR
+271 NLQKDKTISSK
-282 LYVVNK
+282 LYVLNK
-288 DNTSVP
+288 DNISVP
-294 MDQSYKNKIS
+294 MEQSYKSTIS

-309 INDFKM
+309 INDFKL
-315 KLKFSENSIQDLK
+315 KLKFSENTIQDLK
-328 KENNQLK
+328 KENNKLK
-335 DISKNKQKQFP
+335 DISENKKKQFP
-346 NYENQLFFEQSHKS
+346 NQSLENSHKIS
-360 INLKSSKNKF
+360 SLKASKNKF

-393 EKQLKIYKEKLDEIN
+393 EKQLKIYKEKLEEIN
-408 NRQNNNDQIEFGIDS
+408 DKQINNDQIEFGIDS
-423 DNPYFTSNENNN
+423 DNPYYTSNENNN
-435 PIESLKISSI
+435 PIETSKITSI

-468 KLKFIEELINNAN
+468 NSKFIDELINNAN
-481 KEEEQIEEIDIN
+481 KEEEQIEEVDIN

-508 SEILNCGNDYNIK
+508 SDVLNCGNEYNIK
-521 MLQIFIGAL
+521 MLKIFIGAL

-560 NKLIDRINRKYK
+560 NKLIERINRKYK
-572 DKAELLLKLI
+572 DNAELLLKLI
-582 NEQNINDNIYIS
+582 NEQNINGNDYIS
-594 LLDVKDII
+594 LLEVKDII

-630 LSDLKISNYEK
+630 LSDLKISNYGK
-641 ILTNNS
+641 ILFPNSNDSNKDKISSKQLDINEEEKLKEDKENNNI
-647 KDNNNNNNNKIKEEL
+647 NNNN
-662 NIEEDKKLNEKE
+662 D
-674 EKNNIS
+674 
-680 NNNSNDES
+680 DES
-688 MTEIT
+688 ITEIT
-693 NEEYEKIINFCIIS
+693 NEEYEKIINSCILS
-707 IQKGIKEEKTTFSK
+707 IQKGIKEEKTTFTN
-721 LFGDY
+721 LFGNY
-726 IKKFKSEGKD
+726 IKTFKSEGKN

-767 YSIPE
+767 YSVPE

-785 ITETKSTLN
+785 ITETKSTIN
-794 NKKNNNEELK
+794 NKKINNEELK
-804 DDLNDSDFEEDFEE
+804 DDLNDDSNFDEDFEE
-818 INKKTF
+818 IKKTF

>member
-10 GSSLIQTDPIASF
+10 GSSLIQTDPITSF

-30 SNLFKFSHP
+30 SNLFKFSRP
-39 QSGRLGK
+39 QSSKLGK

-79 QEKFQLRNIVRNLR
+79 QEKFQLKNILKNLR

-107 NEINQKEK
+107 NEINEKEK
-115 TILNIINNENNEIE
+115 TILNIINNENYEIE

-142 IKQIKQEIIDIDEK
+142 IRQIKQEIIDIDEK
-156 NEYLKRDN
+156 NEYLKKDI
-164 KLTKINEYLIEKEKF
+164 KLTKINEYLIEKEKI

-189 IQNGKQVKINV
+189 IQNGKKVKLNV

-211 SNVDYQNIILYK
+211 LNVDNQNVILYK
-223 MTSTYENLNNEEE
+223 MNINYENLNKEEE
-236 ILQQQINEIN
+236 YLLQQISEVN
-246 EKIMKDKQTIIFNR
+246 EKIMKDKQKIIFNR
-260 NIVLTLKKRND
+260 NIVLSLQKTND
-271 NLQKDKTINSR
+271 NLQKDKTISSK
-282 LYVVNK
+282 LYVLNK
-288 DNTSVP
+288 DNISVP
-294 MDQSYKNKIS
+294 MEQSYKSTIS

-309 INDFKM
+309 INDFKL
-315 KLKFSENSIQDLK
+315 KLKFSENTIQDLK
-328 KENNQLK
+328 KENNKLK
-335 DISKNKQKQFP
+335 DISENKKKQFP
-346 NYENQLFFEQSHKS
+346 NQSLENSHKIS
-360 INLKSSKNKF
+360 SLKASKNKF

-393 EKQLKIYKEKLDEIN
+393 EKQLKIYKEKLEEIN
-408 NRQNNNDQIEFGIDS
+408 DKQINNDQIEFGIDS
-423 DNPYFTSNENNN
+423 DNPYYTSNENNN
-435 PIESLKISSI
+435 PIETSKITSI

-462 INLENN
+462 INLKNN
-468 KLKFIEELINNAN
+468 NSKFIDELINNAN
-481 KEEEQIEEIDIN
+481 KEEEQIEEVDIN

-508 SEILNCGNDYNIK
+508 SDVLNCGNEYNIK
-521 MLQIFIGAL
+521 MLKIFIGAL

-560 NKLIDRINRKYK
+560 NKLIERINRKYK
-572 DKAELLLKLI
+572 DNAELLLKLI
-582 NEQNINDNIYIS
+582 NEQNINGNDYIS
-594 LLDVKDII
+594 LLEVKDII

-630 LSDLKISNYEK
+630 LSDLKISNYGK
-641 ILTNNS
+641 ILFPNSNDSNKDKISSKQLDINEEEKLKEDKENNNI
-647 KDNNNNNNNKIKEEL
+647 NNNN
-662 NIEEDKKLNEKE
+662 D
-674 EKNNIS
+674 
-680 NNNSNDES
+680 DES
-688 MTEIT
+688 ITEIT
-693 NEEYEKIINFCIIS
+693 NEEYEKIINSCILS
-707 IQKGIKEEKTTFSK
+707 IQKGIKEEKTTFTN
-721 LFGDY
+721 LFGNY
-726 IKKFKSEGKD
+726 IKTFKSEGKN

-767 YSIPE
+767 YSVPE

-785 ITETKSTLN
+785 ITETKSTIN
-794 NKKNNNEELK
+794 NKKINNEELK
-804 DDLNDSDFEEDFEE
+804 DDLNDDSNFDEDFEE
-818 INKKTF
+818 IKKTF

>member
-10 GSSLIQTDPIASF
+10 GSSLIQTDPITSF

-30 SNLFKFSHP
+30 SNLFKFSRP
-39 QSGRLGK
+39 QSSKLGK

-79 QEKFQLRNIVRNLR
+79 QEKFQLKNILKNLR

-107 NEINQKEK
+107 NEINEKEK
-115 TILNIINNENNEIE
+115 TILNIINNENYEIE

-142 IKQIKQEIIDIDEK
+142 IRQIKQEIIDIDEK
-156 NEYLKRDN
+156 NEYLKKDI
-164 KLTKINEYLIEKEKF
+164 KLTKINEYLIEKEKI

-189 IQNGKQVKINV
+189 IQNGKKVKLNV

-211 SNVDYQNIILYK
+211 LNVDNQNVILYK
-223 MTSTYENLNNEEE
+223 MNINYENLNKEEE
-236 ILQQQINEIN
+236 YLLQQISEVN
-246 EKIMKDKQTIIFNR
+246 EKIMKDKQKIIFNR
-260 NIVLTLKKRND
+260 NIVLSLQKTND
-271 NLQKDKTINSR
+271 NLQKDKTISSK
-282 LYVVNK
+282 LYVLNK
-288 DNTSVP
+288 DNISVP
-294 MDQSYKNKIS
+294 MEQSYKSTIS

-309 INDFKM
+309 INDFKL
-315 KLKFSENSIQDLK
+315 KLKFSENTIQDLK
-328 KENNQLK
+328 KENNKLK
-335 DISKNKQKQFP
+335 DISENKKKQFP
-346 NYENQLFFEQSHKS
+346 NQSLENSHKIS
-360 INLKSSKNKF
+360 SLKASKNKF

-393 EKQLKIYKEKLDEIN
+393 EKQLKIYKEKLEEIN
-408 NRQNNNDQIEFGIDS
+408 DKQINNDQIEFGIDS
-423 DNPYFTSNENNN
+423 DNPYYTSNENNN
-435 PIESLKISSI
+435 PIETSKITSI

-468 KLKFIEELINNAN
+468 NSKFIDELINNAN
-481 KEEEQIEEIDIN
+481 KEEEQIEEVDIN

-508 SEILNCGNDYNIK
+508 SDVLNCGNEYNIK
-521 MLQIFIGAL
+521 MLKIFIGAL

-560 NKLIDRINRKYK
+560 NKLIERINRKYK
-572 DKAELLLKLI
+572 DNAELLLKLI
-582 NEQNINDNIYIS
+582 NEQNINGNDYIS
-594 LLDVKDII
+594 LLEVKDII

-630 LSDLKISNYEK
+630 LSDLKISNYGK
-641 ILTNNS
+641 ILFPNSNDSNKDKISSKQLDIDEEEKLKEVKENNNI
-647 KDNNNNNNNKIKEEL
+647 NNNN
-662 NIEEDKKLNEKE
+662 D
-674 EKNNIS
+674 
-680 NNNSNDES
+680 DES
-688 MTEIT
+688 ITEIT
-693 NEEYEKIINFCIIS
+693 NEEYEKIINSCILS
-707 IQKGIKEEKTTFSK
+707 IQKGIKEEKTTFTN
-721 LFGDY
+721 LFGNY
-726 IKKFKSEGKD
+726 IKTFKSEGKN

-767 YSIPE
+767 YSVPE

-785 ITETKSTLN
+785 ITETKSTIN
-794 NKKNNNEELK
+794 NKKINNEELK
-804 DDLNDSDFEEDFEE
+804 DDLNDDSNFDEDFEE
-818 INKKTF
+818 IKKTF

>member
-1 MKKMKRDYS
+1 MKRDYS
-10 GSSLIQTDPIASF
+10 GSSLIQTDPITSF

-30 SNLFKFSHP
+30 SNLFKFSRP
-39 QSGRLGK
+39 QSSKLGK

-79 QEKFQLRNIVRNLR
+79 QEKFQLKNILKNLR

-107 NEINQKEK
+107 NEINEKEK
-115 TILNIINNENNEIE
+115 TILNIINNENYEIE

-142 IKQIKQEIIDIDEK
+142 IRQIKQEIIDIDEK
-156 NEYLKRDN
+156 NEYLKKDI
-164 KLTKINEYLIEKEKF
+164 KLTKINEYLIEKEKI

-189 IQNGKQVKINV
+189 IQNGKKVKLNV

-211 SNVDYQNIILYK
+211 LNVDNQNVILYK
-223 MTSTYENLNNEEE
+223 MNINYENLNKEEE
-236 ILQQQINEIN
+236 YLLQQISEVN
-246 EKIMKDKQTIIFNR
+246 EKIMKDKQKIIFNR
-260 NIVLTLKKRND
+260 NIVLSLQKTND
-271 NLQKDKTINSR
+271 NLQKDKTISSK
-282 LYVVNK
+282 LYVLNK
-288 DNTSVP
+288 DNISVP
-294 MDQSYKNKIS
+294 MEQSYKSTIS

-309 INDFKM
+309 INDFKL
-315 KLKFSENSIQDLK
+315 KLKFSENTIQDLK
-328 KENNQLK
+328 KENNKLK
-335 DISKNKQKQFP
+335 DISENKKKQFP
-346 NYENQLFFEQSHKS
+346 NQSLENSHKIS
-360 INLKSSKNKF
+360 SLKASKNKF

-393 EKQLKIYKEKLDEIN
+393 EKQLKIYKEKLEEIN
-408 NRQNNNDQIEFGIDS
+408 DKQINNDQIEFGIDS
-423 DNPYFTSNENNN
+423 DNPYYTSNENNN
-435 PIESLKISSI
+435 PIETSKITSI

-468 KLKFIEELINNAN
+468 NSKFIDELINNAN
-481 KEEEQIEEIDIN
+481 KEEEQIEEVDIN

-508 SEILNCGNDYNIK
+508 SDVLNCGNEYNIK
-521 MLQIFIGAL
+521 MLKIFIGAL

-560 NKLIDRINRKYK
+560 NKLIERINRKYK
-572 DKAELLLKLI
+572 DNAELLLKLI
-582 NEQNINDNIYIS
+582 NEQNINGNDYIS
-594 LLDVKDII
+594 LLEVKDII

-630 LSDLKISNYEK
+630 LSDLKISNYGK
-641 ILTNNS
+641 ILFPNSNDSNKDKISSKQLDINEEEKLKEDKENNNI
-647 KDNNNNNNNKIKEEL
+647 NNNN
-662 NIEEDKKLNEKE
+662 D
-674 EKNNIS
+674 
-680 NNNSNDES
+680 DES
-688 MTEIT
+688 ITEIT
-693 NEEYEKIINFCIIS
+693 NEEYEKIINSCILS
-707 IQKGIKEEKTTFSK
+707 IQKGIKEEKTTFTN
-721 LFGDY
+721 LFGNY
-726 IKKFKSEGKD
+726 IKTFKSEGKN

-767 YSIPE
+767 YSVPE

-794 NKKNNNEELK
+794 NKKNNKEELK
-804 DDLNDSDFEEDFEE
+804 DDDLNDDSDFEEEFEQ

>member
-10 GSSLIQTDPIASF
+10 GSSLIQTDPITSF

-30 SNLFKFSHP
+30 SNLFKFSRP
-39 QSGRLGK
+39 QSSKLGK

-107 NEINQKEK
+107 NEINEKEK
-115 TILNIINNENNEIE
+115 TILNIINNENYEIE

-142 IKQIKQEIIDIDEK
+142 IRQIKQEIIDIDEK
-156 NEYLKRDN
+156 NEYLKKDI
-164 KLTKINEYLIEKEKF
+164 KLTKINEYLIEKEKI

-189 IQNGKQVKINV
+189 IQNGKKVKLNV

-211 SNVDYQNIILYK
+211 LNVDNQNVILYK
-223 MTSTYENLNNEEE
+223 MNINYENLNKEEE
-236 ILQQQINEIN
+236 YLLQQISEVN
-246 EKIMKDKQTIIFNR
+246 EKIMKDKQKIIFNR
-260 NIVLTLKKRND
+260 NIVLSLQKTND
-271 NLQKDKTINSR
+271 NLQKDKTISSK
-282 LYVVNK
+282 LYVLNK
-288 DNTSVP
+288 DNISVP
-294 MDQSYKNKIS
+294 MEQSYKSTIS

-309 INDFKM
+309 INDFKL
-315 KLKFSENSIQDLK
+315 KLKFSENTIQDLK
-328 KENNQLK
+328 KENNKLK
-335 DISKNKQKQFP
+335 DISENKKKQFP
-346 NYENQLFFEQSHKS
+346 NQSLENSHKIS
-360 INLKSSKNKF
+360 SLKASKNKF

-393 EKQLKIYKEKLDEIN
+393 EKQLKIYKEKLEEIN
-408 NRQNNNDQIEFGIDS
+408 DKQINNDQIEFGIDS
-423 DNPYFTSNENNN
+423 DNPYYTSNENNN
-435 PIESLKISSI
+435 PIETSKITSI

-468 KLKFIEELINNAN
+468 NSKFIDELINNAN
-481 KEEEQIEEIDIN
+481 KEEEQIEEVDIN

-508 SEILNCGNDYNIK
+508 SDVLNCGNEYNIK
-521 MLQIFIGAL
+521 MLKIFIGAL

-560 NKLIDRINRKYK
+560 NKLIERINRKYK
-572 DKAELLLKLI
+572 DNAELLLKLI
-582 NEQNINDNIYIS
+582 NEQNINGNDYIS
-594 LLDVKDII
+594 LLEVKDII

-630 LSDLKISNYEK
+630 LSDLKISNYGK
-641 ILTNNS
+641 ILFPNSNDSNKDKISSKQLDINEEEKLKEDKENNNI
-647 KDNNNNNNNKIKEEL
+647 NNNN
-662 NIEEDKKLNEKE
+662 D
-674 EKNNIS
+674 
-680 NNNSNDES
+680 DES
-688 MTEIT
+688 ITEIT
-693 NEEYEKIINFCIIS
+693 NEEYEKIINSCILS
-707 IQKGIKEEKTTFSK
+707 IQKGIKEEKTTFTN
-721 LFGDY
+721 LFGNY
-726 IKKFKSEGKD
+726 IKTFKSEGKN

-767 YSIPE
+767 YSVPE

-785 ITETKSTLN
+785 ITETKSTIN
-794 NKKNNNEELK
+794 NKKINNEELK
-804 DDLNDSDFEEDFEE
+804 DDLNDDSNFDEDFEE
-818 INKKTF
+818 IKKTF

>member
-1 MKKMKRDYS
+1 MKRDYS
-10 GSSLIQTDPIASF
+10 GSSLIQTDPITSF

-30 SNLFKFSHP
+30 SNLFKFSRP
-39 QSGRLGK
+39 QSSKLGK

-79 QEKFQLRNIVRNLR
+79 QEKFQLKNILKNLR

-107 NEINQKEK
+107 NEINEKEK
-115 TILNIINNENNEIE
+115 TILNIINNENYEIE

-142 IKQIKQEIIDIDEK
+142 IRQIKQEIIDIDEK
-156 NEYLKRDN
+156 NEYLKKDI
-164 KLTKINEYLIEKEKF
+164 KLTKINEYLIEKEKI

-189 IQNGKQVKINV
+189 IQNGKKVKLNV

-211 SNVDYQNIILYK
+211 LNVDNQNVILYK
-223 MTSTYENLNNEEE
+223 MNINYENLNKEEE
-236 ILQQQINEIN
+236 YLLQQISEVN
-246 EKIMKDKQTIIFNR
+246 EKIMKDKQKIIFNR
-260 NIVLTLKKRND
+260 NIVLSLQKTND
-271 NLQKDKTINSR
+271 NLQKDKTISSK
-282 LYVVNK
+282 LYVLNK
-288 DNTSVP
+288 DNISVP
-294 MDQSYKNKIS
+294 MEQSYKSTIS

-309 INDFKM
+309 INDFKL
-315 KLKFSENSIQDLK
+315 KLKFSENTIQDLK
-328 KENNQLK
+328 KENNKLK
-335 DISKNKQKQFP
+335 DISENKKKQFP
-346 NYENQLFFEQSHKS
+346 NQSLENSHKIS
-360 INLKSSKNKF
+360 SLKASKNKF

-393 EKQLKIYKEKLDEIN
+393 EKQLKIYKEKLEEIN
-408 NRQNNNDQIEFGIDS
+408 DKQINNDQIEFGIDS
-423 DNPYFTSNENNN
+423 DNPYYTSNENNN
-435 PIESLKISSI
+435 PIETSKITSI

-468 KLKFIEELINNAN
+468 NSKFIDELINNAN
-481 KEEEQIEEIDIN
+481 KEEEQIEEVDIN

-508 SEILNCGNDYNIK
+508 SDVLNCGNEYNIK
-521 MLQIFIGAL
+521 MLKIFIGAL

-560 NKLIDRINRKYK
+560 NKLIERINRKYK
-572 DKAELLLKLI
+572 DNAELLLKLI
-582 NEQNINDNIYIS
+582 NEQNINGNDYIS
-594 LLDVKDII
+594 LLEVKDII

-630 LSDLKISNYEK
+630 LSDLKISNYGK
-641 ILTNNS
+641 ILFPNSNDSNKDKISSKQLDIDEEEKLKEVKENNNI
-647 KDNNNNNNNKIKEEL
+647 NNNN
-662 NIEEDKKLNEKE
+662 D
-674 EKNNIS
+674 
-680 NNNSNDES
+680 DES
-688 MTEIT
+688 ITEIT
-693 NEEYEKIINFCIIS
+693 NEEYEKIINSCILS
-707 IQKGIKEEKTTFSK
+707 IQKGIKEEKTTFTN
-721 LFGDY
+721 LFGNY
-726 IKKFKSEGKD
+726 IKTFKSEGKN

-767 YSIPE
+767 YSVPE

-785 ITETKSTLN
+785 ITETKSTIN
-794 NKKNNNEELK
+794 NKKINNEELK
-804 DDLNDSDFEEDFEE
+804 DDLNDDSNFDEDFEE
-818 INKKTF
+818 IKKTF

>member
-10 GSSLIQTDPIASF
+10 GSSLIQTDPITSF

-30 SNLFKFSHP
+30 SNLFKFSRP
-39 QSGRLGK
+39 QSSKLGK

-79 QEKFQLRNIVRNLR
+79 QEKFQLKNILKNLR

-107 NEINQKEK
+107 NEINEKEK
-115 TILNIINNENNEIE
+115 TILNIINNENYEIE

-142 IKQIKQEIIDIDEK
+142 IRQIKQEIIDIDEK
-156 NEYLKRDN
+156 NEYLKKDI
-164 KLTKINEYLIEKEKF
+164 KLTKINEYLIEKEKI

-189 IQNGKQVKINV
+189 IQNGKKVKLNV

-211 SNVDYQNIILYK
+211 LNVDNQNVILYK
-223 MTSTYENLNNEEE
+223 MNINYENLNKEEE
-236 ILQQQINEIN
+236 YLLQQISEVN
-246 EKIMKDKQTIIFNR
+246 EKIMKDKQKIIFNR
-260 NIVLTLKKRND
+260 NIVLSLQKTND
-271 NLQKDKTINSR
+271 NLQKDKTISSK
-282 LYVVNK
+282 LYVLNK
-288 DNTSVP
+288 DNISVP
-294 MDQSYKNKIS
+294 MEQSYKSTIS

-309 INDFKM
+309 INDFKL
-315 KLKFSENSIQDLK
+315 KLKFSENTIQDLK
-328 KENNQLK
+328 KENNKLK
-335 DISKNKQKQFP
+335 DISENKKKQFP
-346 NYENQLFFEQSHKS
+346 NQSLENSHKIS
-360 INLKSSKNKF
+360 SLKASKNKF

-393 EKQLKIYKEKLDEIN
+393 EKQLKIYKEKLEEIN
-408 NRQNNNDQIEFGIDS
+408 DKQINNDQIEFGIDS
-423 DNPYFTSNENNN
+423 DNPYYTSNENNN
-435 PIESLKISSI
+435 PIETSKITSI

-468 KLKFIEELINNAN
+468 NSKFIDELINNAN
-481 KEEEQIEEIDIN
+481 KEEEQIEEVDIN

-508 SEILNCGNDYNIK
+508 SDVLNCGNEYNIK
-521 MLQIFIGAL
+521 MLKIFIGAL

-560 NKLIDRINRKYK
+560 NKLIERINRKYK
-572 DKAELLLKLI
+572 DNAELLLKLI
-582 NEQNINDNIYIS
+582 NEQNINGNDYIS
-594 LLDVKDII
+594 LLEVKDII

-630 LSDLKISNYEK
+630 LSDLKISNYGK
-641 ILTNNS
+641 ILFPNSNDSNKDKISSKQLDINEEEKLKEDKENNNI
-647 KDNNNNNNNKIKEEL
+647 NNNN
-662 NIEEDKKLNEKE
+662 D
-674 EKNNIS
+674 
-680 NNNSNDES
+680 DES
-688 MTEIT
+688 ITEIT
-693 NEEYEKIINFCIIS
+693 NEEYEKIINSCILS
-707 IQKGIKEEKTTFSK
+707 IQKGIKEEKTTFTN
-721 LFGDY
+721 LFGNY
-726 IKKFKSEGKD
+726 IKTFKSEGKN

-767 YSIPE
+767 YSVPE

-785 ITETKSTLN
+785 ITETKSTIN
-794 NKKNNNEELK
+794 NKKINNEELK
-804 DDLNDSDFEEDFEE
+804 DDLNDDSNFDEDFEE
-818 INKKTF
+818 IKKTF

>member
-1 MKKMKRDYS
+1 MKRDYS
-10 GSSLIQTDPIASF
+10 GSSLIQTDPITSF

-30 SNLFKFSHP
+30 SNLFKFSRP
-39 QSGRLGK
+39 QSSKLGK

-79 QEKFQLRNIVRNLR
+79 QEKFQLKNILKNLR

-107 NEINQKEK
+107 NEINEKEK
-115 TILNIINNENNEIE
+115 TILNIINNENYEIE

-142 IKQIKQEIIDIDEK
+142 IRQIKQEIIDIDEK
-156 NEYLKRDN
+156 NEYLKKDI
-164 KLTKINEYLIEKEKF
+164 KLTKINEYLIEKEKI

-189 IQNGKQVKINV
+189 IQNGKKVKLNV

-211 SNVDYQNIILYK
+211 LNVDNQNVILYK
-223 MTSTYENLNNEEE
+223 MNINYENLNKEEE
-236 ILQQQINEIN
+236 YLLQQISEVN
-246 EKIMKDKQTIIFNR
+246 EKIMKDKQKIIFNR
-260 NIVLTLKKRND
+260 NIVLSLQKTND
-271 NLQKDKTINSR
+271 NLQKDKTISSK
-282 LYVVNK
+282 LYVLNK
-288 DNTSVP
+288 DNISVP
-294 MDQSYKNKIS
+294 MEQSYKSTIS

-309 INDFKM
+309 INDFKL
-315 KLKFSENSIQDLK
+315 KLKFSENTIQDLK
-328 KENNQLK
+328 KENNKLK
-335 DISKNKQKQFP
+335 DISENKKKQFP
-346 NYENQLFFEQSHKS
+346 NQSLENSHKIS
-360 INLKSSKNKF
+360 SLKASKNKF

-393 EKQLKIYKEKLDEIN
+393 EKQLKIYKEKLEEIN
-408 NRQNNNDQIEFGIDS
+408 DKQINNDQIEFGIDS
-423 DNPYFTSNENNN
+423 DNPYYTSNENNN
-435 PIESLKISSI
+435 PIETSKITSI

-468 KLKFIEELINNAN
+468 NSKFIDELINNAN
-481 KEEEQIEEIDIN
+481 KEEEQIEEVDIN

-508 SEILNCGNDYNIK
+508 SDVLNCGNEYNIK
-521 MLQIFIGAL
+521 MLKIFIGAL

-560 NKLIDRINRKYK
+560 NKLIERINRKYK
-572 DKAELLLKLI
+572 DNAELLLKLI
-582 NEQNINDNIYIS
+582 NEQNINGNDYIS
-594 LLDVKDII
+594 LLEVKDII

-630 LSDLKISNYEK
+630 LSDLKISNYGK
-641 ILTNNS
+641 ILFPNSNDSNKDKISSKQLDIDEEKKLKEDKENNNI
-647 KDNNNNNNNKIKEEL
+647 NNNN
-662 NIEEDKKLNEKE
+662 D
-674 EKNNIS
+674 
-680 NNNSNDES
+680 DES
-688 MTEIT
+688 ITEIT
-693 NEEYEKIINFCIIS
+693 NEEYEKIINSCILS
-707 IQKGIKEEKTTFSK
+707 IQKGIKEEKTTFTN
-721 LFGDY
+721 LFGNY
-726 IKKFKSEGKD
+726 IKTFKSEGKN

-767 YSIPE
+767 YSVPE

-785 ITETKSTLN
+785 ITETKSTIN
-794 NKKNNNEELK
+794 NKKINNEELK
-804 DDLNDSDFEEDFEE
+804 DDLNDDSNFDEDFEE
-818 INKKTF
+818 IKKTF

>member
-1 MKKMKRDYS
+1 MRKMKRDYS

-30 SNLFKFSHP
+30 SNLFKISHP
-39 QSGRLGK
+39 QSGKLGK
-46 IKTYSNSTTDLSLPV
+46 VKTYSHSTTDLSLPV

-107 NEINQKEK
+107 NEINEKEK
-115 TILNIINNENNEIE
+115 TILNIINNENYEIE

-142 IKQIKQEIIDIDEK
+142 IRQIKQEIIDIDEK
-156 NEYLKRDN
+156 NEYLKKDI
-164 KLTKINEYLIEKEKF
+164 KLTKINEYLIEKEKI

-189 IQNGKQVKINV
+189 IQNGKKVKLNV

-211 SNVDYQNIILYK
+211 LNVDNQNVILYK
-223 MTSTYENLNNEEE
+223 MNINYENLNKEEE
-236 ILQQQINEIN
+236 YLLQQISEVN
-246 EKIMKDKQTIIFNR
+246 EKIMKDKQKIIFNR
-260 NIVLTLKKRND
+260 NIVLSLQKTND
-271 NLQKDKTINSR
+271 NLQKDKTISSK
-282 LYVVNK
+282 LYVLNK
-288 DNTSVP
+288 DNISVP
-294 MDQSYKNKIS
+294 MEQSYKSTIS

-309 INDFKM
+309 INDFKL
-315 KLKFSENSIQDLK
+315 KLKFSENTIQDLK
-328 KENNQLK
+328 KENNKLK
-335 DISKNKQKQFP
+335 DISENKKKQFP
-346 NYENQLFFEQSHKS
+346 NQSLENSHKIS
-360 INLKSSKNKF
+360 SLKASKNKF

-393 EKQLKIYKEKLDEIN
+393 EKQLKIYKEKLEEIN
-408 NRQNNNDQIEFGIDS
+408 DKQINNDQIEFGIDS
-423 DNPYFTSNENNN
+423 DNPYYTSNENNN
-435 PIESLKISSI
+435 PIETSKITSI

-468 KLKFIEELINNAN
+468 NSKFIDELINNAN
-481 KEEEQIEEIDIN
+481 KEEEQIEEVDIN

-508 SEILNCGNDYNIK
+508 SDVLNCGNEYNIK
-521 MLQIFIGAL
+521 MLKIFIGAL

-560 NKLIDRINRKYK
+560 NKLIERINRKYK
-572 DKAELLLKLI
+572 DNAELLLKLI
-582 NEQNINDNIYIS
+582 NEQNINGNDYIS
-594 LLDVKDII
+594 LLEVKDII

-630 LSDLKISNYEK
+630 LSDLKISNYGK
-641 ILTNNS
+641 ILFPNSNDSNKDKISSKQLDIDEEKKLKEDKENNNI
-647 KDNNNNNNNKIKEEL
+647 NNNN
-662 NIEEDKKLNEKE
+662 D
-674 EKNNIS
+674 
-680 NNNSNDES
+680 DES
-688 MTEIT
+688 ITEIT
-693 NEEYEKIINFCIIS
+693 NEEYEKIINSCILS
-707 IQKGIKEEKTTFSK
+707 IQKGIKEEKTTFTN
-721 LFGDY
+721 LFGNY
-726 IKKFKSEGKD
+726 IKTFKSEGKN

-767 YSIPE
+767 YSVPE

-785 ITETKSTLN
+785 ITETKSTIN
-794 NKKNNNEELK
+794 NKKINNEELK
-804 DDLNDSDFEEDFEE
+804 DDLNDDSNFDEDFEE
-818 INKKTF
+818 IKKTF

>member
-1 MKKMKRDYS
+1 MRKMKRDYS

-30 SNLFKFSHP
+30 SNLFKISHP
-39 QSGRLGK
+39 QSGKLGK
-46 IKTYSNSTTDLSLPV
+46 VKTYSHSTTDLSLPV

-107 NEINQKEK
+107 NEINEKEK

-129 EQGSSL
+129 EQENSLL

-156 NEYLKRDN
+156 NEYLKKDN
-164 KLTKINEYLIEKEKF
+164 KLTKINEYLIEKEKY
-179 EEQINKIKSL
+179 EEQINKMKSL
-189 IQNGKQVKINV
+189 IQNGKEVKLNV
-200 NEKVNELNDLK
+200 NEKINELNDLK
-211 SNVDYQNIILYK
+211 LNVENQNIILYK
-223 MTSTYENLNNEEE
+223 MTTTYENLSKEEE
-236 ILQQQINEIN
+236 NLQQQIKEIN
-246 EKIMKDKQTIIFNR
+246 AKIMKDKQKINHNR
-260 NIVLTLKKRND
+260 NIVLTLQKTND
-271 NLQKDKTINSR
+271 NLQKDKTINSK
-282 LYVVNK
+282 LYIINK
-288 DNTSVP
+288 NNISIP
-294 MDQSYKNKIS
+294 MEQSYKDTIS

-328 KENNQLK
+328 KENNHLK
-335 DISKNKQKQFP
+335 DISENKKKQFP
-346 NYENQLFFEQSHKS
+346 NFNNQLLIDQNSKHM
-360 INLKSSKNKF
+360 NLKSSKNKF

-423 DNPYFTSNENNN
+423 DNPYYTSDENNN
-435 PIESLKISSI
+435 PIESSKITSI

-455 KNFEAKN
+455 KSFEAKN

-468 KLKFIEELINNAN
+468 KLKFIEELIDNAN

-493 SESFISIVNKFCNSI
+493 SESFISIVEKFCNSI
-508 SEILNCGNDYNIK
+508 SEVLNCENEYNIK
-521 MLQIFIGAL
+521 MLKIFIGAL
-530 LFNSGGSI
+530 LFNSLGSI

-549 SYTKIYQKELE
+549 SYTKIYKKELE
-560 NKLIDRINRKYK
+560 DKLIDRINRKYK
-572 DKAELLLKLI
+572 VQAELLLKLM
-582 NEQNINDNIYIS
+582 NEQNVNRNKYIS

-621 KKFDDKNAK
+621 KKYDDKNAK

-641 ILTNNS
+641 ILINS
-647 KDNNNNNNNKIKEEL
+647 KNSNNELKKTLSEE
-662 NIEEDKKLNEKE
+662 EKLNEKN
-674 EKNNIS
+674 EKNNIT
-680 NNNSNDES
+680 NNISNDES

-693 NEEYEKIINFCIIS
+693 NEEYEKIINFCITS

-721 LFGDY
+721 LFGNY
-726 IKKFKSEGKD
+726 IKTFKSEGKN

-758 LQLSCICSK
+758 LQLSCMCSK

-777 KSKIVEKD
+777 KSKIIEKD

-794 NKKNNNEELK
+794 NKKNNKEELK
-804 DDLNDSDFEEDFEE
+804 DDDLNDDSDFEEEFEQ